1 MIRNQLSVSAIEE
14 IKKQY
19 NEVLKLTKDIT
30 TFEQIKD
37 LIKNNSNIEEV
48 EVNSDS
54 LSCYKGERID
64 HFNMSAQ
71 APEFI
76 HGDSAPFYF
85 DKERKSPKG
94 IIIA

>member
-1 MIRNQLSVSAIEE
+1 M
-14 IKKQY
+14 Y
-19 NEVLKLTKDIT
+19 FYKDILY
-30 TFEQIKD
+30 IKREFNN
-37 LIKNNSNIEEV
+37 IK
-48 EVNSDS
+48 S
-54 LSCYKGERID
+54 LFLYKYNYD

-94 IIIA
+94 TIIV